1 MVSVQGPEGRPASN
15 WLFSRGIKY
24 FLQLMSSNLNA
35 YEVVGTNF
43 FYFVFF
49 FGLFEIKSFS
59 IMQLWLSWNF

>member
-1 MVSVQGPEGRPASN
+1 MVSVQGPGGQPASH

-43 FYFVFF
+43 FILF

-59 IMQLWLSWNF
+59 SMQLWLSWNF